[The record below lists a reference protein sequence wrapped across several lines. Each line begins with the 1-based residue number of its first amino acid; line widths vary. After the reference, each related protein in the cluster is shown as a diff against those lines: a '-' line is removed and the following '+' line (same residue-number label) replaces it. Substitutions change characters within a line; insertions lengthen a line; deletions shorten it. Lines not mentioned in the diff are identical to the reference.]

1 MALSFSLEGNV
12 FLSEEL
18 AEKLQKYLLDGGHN
32 ESQGFVKRS
41 LSSSSDEIDV
51 HDSEEP
57 AGVLGWEFSAPEQRT
72 TMENVDASPLWWIS
86 HCYMVTYNSMDYVLL
101 VNQQRL
107 VLLARST
114 ADEMQL
120 EIRFLKELD
129 SQLQF
134 AEQDFITCGCLF
146 GLGTHRISETLDCL
160 IVTLGMSNGH
170 IVFFTEKGTLLFFE
184 KFSESDILSV
194 SFDQTEY
201 VQQLTVVSIT
211 DFFAVDPVSMHS
223 TLLKAKTAIAKG
235 EKSADQLSNTLEL
248 DVDRLKPEK
257 GNHGLRYVLFTG
269 IHRQSAFEQYS
280 TASMTSFN
288 ETISST
294 TPPQYFTYMY
304 TSDRVFSTFAWTTES
319 DKKRIWSEAVKYGK
333 SFVPHLGIRDMLGI
347 SSTRRKKTV
356 ISQNAH
362 VITTRG
368 TLGDSR
374 LAVTVAT
381 EVIRGLIAVVDHI
394 ARVVL
399 IDVPNRQIIR
409 IWKGYRDAAVAWVT
423 STNGNQ
429 TALFLSIFA
438 PRRALLEVW
447 NVQSG
452 VRVGALHVD
461 AAGVLLD
468 GGLAP
473 VLCGS
478 QNARYERN
486 AFFVDSQGRFSQL
499 VVPFHLSMLCR
510 TSQDQH
516 DQLLLSKLSFPP
528 NMKSFMDIYSSLRMQ
543 KSKRE
548 LILSVLPYISE
559 YSSLQK
565 LLNDIPK
572 TEDGGPVEELL
583 SSIQRQMSVYN
594 KLIEYSNLEETV
606 MDVWESHFNQDVK
619 EVLKTHCFMGEEV
632 HLSSMT
638 IGEFFTIIDCKSTNC
653 FLWERNYSDAELL
666 RFGEFVFA
674 PVLSGKIG
682 IQEFEETVLA
692 NLPFDKEGFS
702 DLLCFVFT
710 KSKSRMGEVGF
721 GGLCEFLAHAEQR
734 SPDTL
739 EKCEKMALE
748 SYDISRALLLFA
760 ACSIIRRKLSKSKKP
775 VTKEDSEED
784 ILMSGDDWEAV
795 DPSAENADCIILVMH
810 AAFLAGRLKQ
820 TISFAKLVN
829 CARGFFREQV
839 AEFVARE
846 KWDANQ
852 LEERMS
858 RLDIIEQL
866 RSLLPNTLSPKLIR
880 CDIAW
885 ELMSQWYKDT
895 SKNFDNFELAMRYV
909 EVVDDARLRHGVL
922 VLIWQNFV
930 LERFKATILLI
941 EKTGRAPKER
951 ESRQQLQIPEVRVVD
966 FLSRCYEMLKMLLD
980 DVRDAPP
987 PSYIQRDHLIEIVQS
1002 RPPACLQSTG
1012 FSRDSLVELAIRQSL
1027 VNYHLV
1033 LHHYHLAIAAA
1044 VQLSAGLRNHI
1055 LRVLFCPIGQRAFF
1069 IPLDSHPL
1077 IPLDRVDDT
1086 IMERRHQFIAKIA
1099 EQGTDVDRKLVR
1111 ILSCEWNLTV
1121 DTIQATQVLCLLR
1134 AGQDS
1139 AASREMAGVVHTD
1152 EFIQTMTRLLAA
1164 RALRLAEEQKTVLTS
1179 AHLRCM

>member
-1 MALSFSLEGNV
+1 
-12 FLSEEL
+12 
-18 AEKLQKYLLDGGHN
+18 
-32 ESQGFVKRS
+32 
-41 LSSSSDEIDV
+41 
-51 HDSEEP
+51 
-57 AGVLGWEFSAPEQRT
+57 
-72 TMENVDASPLWWIS
+72 
-86 HCYMVTYNSMDYVLL
+86 MVTYNSMDYVLL

-107 VLLARST
+107 VLR
-114 ADEMQL
+114 
-120 EIRFLKELD
+120 IFELVMVKI
-129 SQLQF
+129 F
-134 AEQDFITCGCLF
+134 RYIQDFITCGCLF

-170 IVFFTEKGTLLFFE
+170 IVFFTEKGTLLYFE

-201 VQQLTVVSIT
+201 VQQLTVVST
-211 DFFAVDPVSMHS
+211 ADFFAVDPVSMHS

-235 EKSADQLSNTLEL
+235 EKSADQLSSTLEL

-257 GNHGLRYVLFTG
+257 GNHGLRHVLFTG
-269 IHRQSAFEQYS
+269 IHRQSAFEQYL
-280 TASMTSFN
+280 TASMSYKRATWDM

-319 DKKRIWSEAVKYGK
+319 DKKRICVSLQ
-333 SFVPHLGIRDMLGI
+333 FVPHLGIRNMFGI
-347 SSTRRKKTV
+347 SSTPRKKAV
-356 ISQNAH
+356 MSQNAH

-374 LAVTVAT
+374 LAVAVAT
-381 EVIRGLIAVVDHI
+381 EVTRGLIAVVDHI
-394 ARVVL
+394 ARVML

-423 STNGNQ
+423 STNGSQ

-447 NVQSG
+447 NVQNG

-486 AFFVDSQGRFSQL
+486 AFFVDTNFVSITSM
-499 VVPFHLSMLCR
+499 FHIL
-510 TSQDQH
+510 
-516 DQLLLSKLSFPP
+516 FPGKAD
-528 NMKSFMDIYSSLRMQ
+528 NI
-543 KSKRE
+543 
-548 LILSVLPYISE
+548 I
-559 YSSLQK
+559 
-565 LLNDIPK
+565 
-572 TEDGGPVEELL
+572 
-583 SSIQRQMSVYN
+583 
-594 KLIEYSNLEETV
+594 
-606 MDVWESHFNQDVK
+606 
-619 EVLKTHCFMGEEV
+619 LKTC
-632 HLSSMT
+632 
-638 IGEFFTIIDCKSTNC
+638 
-653 FLWERNYSDAELL
+653 EL
-666 RFGEFVFA
+666 
-674 PVLSGKIG
+674 
-682 IQEFEETVLA
+682 
-692 NLPFDKEGFS
+692 
-702 DLLCFVFT
+702 C
-710 KSKSRMGEVGF
+710 
-721 GGLCEFLAHAEQR
+721 QR
-734 SPDTL
+734 
-739 EKCEKMALE
+739 
-748 SYDISRALLLFA
+748 IFSRAGLPPYRVLGIPYYFMLG
-760 ACSIIRRKLSKSKKP
+760 KTL
-775 VTKEDSEED
+775 
-784 ILMSGDDWEAV
+784 
-795 DPSAENADCIILVMH
+795 
-810 AAFLAGRLKQ
+810 
-820 TISFAKLVN
+820 
-829 CARGFFREQV
+829 QV
-839 AEFVARE
+839 AEFAARE

-866 RSLLPNTLSPKLIR
+866 RSLLPNTLNSKFIR

-885 ELMSQWYKDT
+885 ELMSQWYRDT
-895 SKNFDNFELAMRYV
+895 SQNFDNFELAMRYV

-966 FLSRCYEMLKMLLD
+966 FLSRCHEMLKMLMD

-987 PSYIQRDHLIEIVQS
+987 PSHIQRDHLIEV
-1002 RPPACLQSTG
+1002 T
-1012 FSRDSLVELAIRQSL
+1012 LVTVSNPTALNLDAFLAIRQSL

-1033 LHHYHLAIAAA
+1033 LHHYHLAIAAT

-1069 IPLDSHPL
+1069 LPLDSHPL

-1086 IMERRHQFIAKIA
+1086 IMERRHQFIAK
-1099 EQGTDVDRKLVR
+1099 
-1111 ILSCEWNLTV
+1111 
-1121 DTIQATQVLCLLR
+1121 QVLCLLR

-1139 AASREMAGVVHTD
+1139 AASREMAGVVHSD
-1152 EFIQTMTRLLAA
+1152 KFIQTMTRLLAA

-1179 AHLRCM
+1179 AHLRFVTRLFK

>member
-32 ESQGFVKRS
+32 ESLFNNLGYNFLEGFVKRS

-134 AEQDFITCGCLF
+134 AEQ
-146 GLGTHRISETLDCL
+146 
-160 IVTLGMSNGH
+160 
-170 IVFFTEKGTLLFFE
+170 
-184 KFSESDILSV
+184 
-194 SFDQTEY
+194 
-201 VQQLTVVSIT
+201 
-211 DFFAVDPVSMHS
+211 
-223 TLLKAKTAIAKG
+223 IAKG

-619 EVLKTHCFMGEEV
+619 EVLKTHCFMGEE
-632 HLSSMT
+632 
-638 IGEFFTIIDCKSTNC
+638 
-653 FLWERNYSDAELL
+653 NYSDAELL

-674 PVLSGKIG
+674 PVLSRKIG

-987 PSYIQRDHLIEIVQS
+987 PSYIQRDHLIEVTLANVSNPTALNLDAFVYIHG
-1002 RPPACLQSTG
+1002 LLTG
-1012 FSRDSLVELAIRQSL
+1012 FTRRVSYSSISSKLSSCSAPLSLSDRCGCPGNKPVRFLRIYL
-1027 VNYHLV
+1027 TCVK
-1033 LHHYHLAIAAA
+1033 IK
-1044 VQLSAGLRNHI
+1044 LSAGLRNHI

-1086 IMERRHQFIAKIA
+1086 IMERRHQFIAKVNQLMFHKSIELSIA

-1152 EFIQTMTRLLAA
+1152 EFIQTMTRFLITVAGDEKMRVNWPSNNWKDAVQSFGQIVSCLSLEPKFLAQFI
-1164 RALRLAEEQKTVLTS
+1164 RIGSITVQYWGI
-1179 AHLRCM
+1179 HVID